1 MRSCIFTV
9 FLLTAATAQAQDA
22 AAAKPAPWGSPTVDN
37 GACCQTLDEV
47 RANIDRID
55 HDIVR
60 LMAERGRYVHEAAR
74 FKADPTHVEVPARAE
89 AVVQKAMTLA
99 EQNGLSP
106 QIAESTYRPM
116 LRAYLDYEQQVFA
129 KASAAGQTPW
139 KQK

>member
-1 MRSCIFTV
+1 MRLS
-9 FLLTAATAQAQDA
+9 LLTVAFLTAVSAHAQEPA
-22 AAAKPAPWGSPTVDN
+22 PAPWGSPTVDN
-37 GACCQTLDEV
+37 GACCQSIDEV
-47 RANIDRID
+47 RKNIDRID

-89 AVVQKAMTLA
+89 AVVQKAKSLA
-99 EQNGLSP
+99 QENGLSP

-116 LRAYLDYEQQVFA
+116 LRAYLDYEQEVFA

-139 KQK
+139 KK

>member
-1 MRSCIFTV
+1 MRLFLTTV
-9 FLLTAATAQAQDA
+9 LLLAASAAHAQQGA
-22 AAAKPAPWGSPTVDN
+22 AAAPAPWGSPTVDN
-37 GACCQTLDEV
+37 GACCQSLDEV
-47 RANIDRID
+47 RGHIDRID

-89 AVVQKAMTLA
+89 AVVRKAMSLA
-99 EQNGLSP
+99 QENGLSP
-106 QIAESTYRPM
+106 DIAEATYRPM

-139 KQK
+139 KK

>member
-1 MRSCIFTV
+1 MRLSVLAIA
-9 FLLTAATAQAQDA
+9 LLTAASAHAQEP
-22 AAAKPAPWGSPTVDN
+22 AKPAPWGNPTVDN
-37 GACCQTLDEV
+37 GACCQSIEEV
-47 RANIDRID
+47 RKNIDRID

-89 AVVQKAMTLA
+89 AVVQKAKALA
-99 EQNGLSP
+99 QENGLSP

-116 LRAYLDYEQQVFA
+116 LRAYLDYEQEVFA

-139 KQK
+139 KK

>member
-1 MRSCIFTV
+1 MRLSVLAIA
-9 FLLTAATAQAQDA
+9 LLTAASAHAQEP
-22 AAAKPAPWGSPTVDN
+22 AKPASWGSPTVDN
-37 GACCQTLDEV
+37 GACCQSIEEV
-47 RANIDRID
+47 RKNIDRID

-89 AVVQKAMTLA
+89 AVVQKAKALA
-99 EQNGLSP
+99 QENGLSP

-116 LRAYLDYEQQVFA
+116 LRAYLDYEQEVFA

-139 KQK
+139 KK

>member
-1 MRSCIFTV
+1 MRLCILTV
-9 FLLTAATAQAQDA
+9 FLLTAATVHAQDA
-22 AAAKPAPWGSPTVDN
+22 VAARPAPWGSPTVDN

-47 RANIDRID
+47 RTNIDRID

-99 EQNGLSP
+99 TENGLSP